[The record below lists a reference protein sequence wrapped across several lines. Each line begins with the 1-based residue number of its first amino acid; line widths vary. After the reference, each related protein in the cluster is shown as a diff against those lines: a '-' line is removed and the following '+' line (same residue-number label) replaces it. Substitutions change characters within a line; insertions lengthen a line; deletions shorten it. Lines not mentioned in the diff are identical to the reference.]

1 MNMEFKVEGLDELE
15 KSMRKLGQVPQ
26 KYVTQSARRGM
37 NIPLKDA
44 KQEAPVEQGYL
55 KKAMK
60 LTGERSRLKAK
71 KVYRIA
77 FDKKYNDI
85 FQSEKGYYPFSMEYG
100 YHTKD
105 GVYHDHSD
113 ETGWV
118 VGFIRNSFND
128 NIPQIER
135 TIVKEMKQRID
146 TALKEGGL

>member
-1 MNMEFKVEGLDELE
+1 MKVQFKTDMRGLK
-15 KSMRKLGQVPQ
+15 KSIRRLGTVPQ

-37 NIPLKDA
+37 NIPLNKA
-44 KQEAPVEQGYL
+44 RQEAPVEQGDL

-60 LTGERSRLKAK
+60 LTGERSRYKAK

-77 FDKKYNDI
+77 FNKSYNDV
-85 FQSEKGYYPFSMEYG
+85 FQSEKGYYPYSMEYG

-113 ETGWV
+113 ETGWM

-135 TIVKEMKQRID
+135 TIVAEMKKRID
-146 TALKEGGL
+146 TAIAEEGL